1 MSEPTVTNSYKQEK
15 FVRTGDESMTIT
27 RVPITI
33 AQWLERLNLPCL
45 ISTFGLCTI
54 MFWIGAFKFTPTES
68 RQIMVY
74 VEHSP
79 FTSWMYHFFSL
90 QTTSDIIGITEIIAA
105 TGILLGTLRP
115 FIGLLGSLVS
125 VVIFTVTST
134 FKLSTP
140 GMIAM
145 ADGFWHTSPMG
156 SFVLKDVTLLG
167 ASLFLAVHNGRRS
180 TAESKALARTAWT
193 CR

>member
-15 FVRTGDESMTIT
+15 FVRTGSESMTIT
-27 RVPITI
+27 KVPITI
-33 AQWLERLNLPCL
+33 AQWLEHLNLPCL

-79 FTSWMYHFFSL
+79 FTSWMYLFWL

-115 FIGLLGSLVS
+115 FLGLLGSLSS

-134 FKLSTP
+134 FMLSAP
-140 GMIAM
+140 GMTAM
-145 ADGFWHTSPMG
+145 ADGFWRTSPMG
-156 SFVLKDVTLLG
+156 SFVLKDVRLLG
-167 ASLFLAVHNGRRS
+167 ASLFLAVHYGQWS
-180 TAESKALARTAWT
+180 TAEK
-193 CR
+193 

>member
-1 MSEPTVTNSYKQEK
+1 MNEPTVTNSYQREK
-15 FVRTGDESMTIT
+15 PIQTKDEWMSIMNI
-27 RVPITI
+27 PITI
-33 AQWLERLNLPCL
+33 AQWIERLHLPSL
-45 ISTFGLCTI
+45 ISTFGLCII

-79 FTSWMYHFFSL
+79 FTSWMYHFFSI
-90 QTTSDIIGITEIIAA
+90 QTASDIIGITEIIAA

-115 FIGLLGSLVS
+115 FIGLLGSLLS

-134 FKLSTP
+134 FMLTTP
-140 GMIAM
+140 GMIAF
-145 ADGFWHTSPMG
+145 ADGMWHTSRMG

-167 ASLFLAVHNGRRS
+167 ASLFLAVHYGRRS
-180 TAESKALARTAWT
+180 AAEK
-193 CR
+193 

>member
-74 VEHSP
+74 VDMAGSDVRSIARWLWES
-79 FTSWMYHFFSL
+79 SL
-90 QTTSDIIGITEIIAA
+90 WSSIRF
-105 TGILLGTLRP
+105 L
-115 FIGLLGSLVS
+115 SL
-125 VVIFTVTST
+125 
-134 FKLSTP
+134 
-140 GMIAM
+140 
-145 ADGFWHTSPMG
+145 
-156 SFVLKDVTLLG
+156 
-167 ASLFLAVHNGRRS
+167 
-180 TAESKALARTAWT
+180 
-193 CR
+193 

>member
-1 MSEPTVTNSYKQEK
+1 MNETTITNGHKQEQFITTK
-15 FVRTGDESMTIT
+15 YESMT
-27 RVPITI
+27 VAKFLPTI
-33 AQWLERLNLPCL
+33 ARWVERLNLPCL

-54 MFWIGAFKFTPTES
+54 MFWIGTFKFTPTES

-79 FTSWMYHFFSL
+79 FTSWMYHFFSI

-115 FIGLLGSLVS
+115 FIGLLGSLLS

-134 FKLSTP
+134 FMLSTP

-145 ADGFWHTSPMG
+145 ADGMWHTSPMG
-156 SFVLKDVTLLG
+156 SFVLKDVTLLA
-167 ASLFLAVHNGRRS
+167 ASLFLAVHYGRRS
-180 TAESKALARTAWT
+180 TAEK
-193 CR
+193 

>member
-15 FVRTGDESMTIT
+15 FVRTEDESMTIT
-27 RVPITI
+27 KAPITI
-33 AQWLERLNLPCL
+33 AQWIERLNLPRL
-45 ISTFGLCTI
+45 VSTFGLSTI

-79 FTSWMYHFFSL
+79 FTSWMYHFSSV

-125 VVIFTVTST
+125 VVIFIVTST
-134 FKLSTP
+134 FMLSTP
-140 GMIAM
+140 GMIGM

-167 ASLFLAVHNGRRS
+167 ASLFLAVHYGRRS
-180 TAESKALARTAWT
+180 TAESKAFARAAWT